1 MALLQC
7 CWPLVAIS
15 LLLVSSSAD
24 AAMLK
29 AVALYNDSECRITPF
44 SMQILAPA
52 SSCSLQSCTSIEF
65 GGATYYYNTTCVD
78 DAVSVPDLA
87 ATAFAGSSYIVME
100 QFSRGNCSA
109 DSYAQTHV
117 LQALNRCMPYA
128 ISSIS
133 AAANAST
140 VALILEDGSVNIQFF
155 NAARCSKTPD
165 SIVSTN
171 LTQVA
176 EHECYLSSRFYVN
189 ADDDVVRVSTG
200 VSSSSS
206 DAASSS
212 ASGTSV
218 TIESVADDGV
228 RDSALRR

>member
-1 MALLQC
+1 
-7 CWPLVAIS
+7 
-15 LLLVSSSAD
+15 
-24 AAMLK
+24 
-29 AVALYNDSECRITPF
+29 
-44 SMQILAPA
+44 MQILAPA